1 MEKFIF
7 LSMKTFLVFISALF
21 IGTVIFFT
29 TEYIENRN
37 YTNYVD
43 SIPETSFFT
52 SDNKVSLKSEPRK
65 KSITVK
71 EIEPNEELEIVKDT
85 IGWYLVN
92 ASEGYAFVD
101 KDFGTTTSKKIISK
115 TNQSKILAGL
125 YAFIGFIVSYGVG
138 NRVRKRFDHIDIR
151 NQGTAREKVQ
161 VGIQYFKRD
170 NYEEAI
176 KYFEEAYKSL
186 KKDEQLIY
194 YLALSYFKSAKFHES
209 NRFFFI
215 LTRLF
220 PSVSKYHA
228 HLGLSN
234 YLHFEATCE
243 ERLFQLSI
251 QSFKRAIEL
260 SPSQHE
266 YFNYLEF
273 VKTKLP
279 YSEWQQKLAKFS
291 EQGSVVN
298 EQFEND
304 TEKIENT
311 KIRRGG
317 SPEMTKELSKI
328 PAFTKLEKMT
338 GMKDIKDELEEIT
351 AVIKWELSRGSG
363 KKPSGHMVFVG
374 PPGTGKTTV
383 ARYLG
388 QILNYIGYLDS
399 GHVVEV
405 KREDLVG
412 EYQGHTAPK
421 TKAKINEAIGG
432 ILFIDEAYTLSTD
445 KQDAFGKE
453 AINTLLA
460 EMENRRLEF
469 IVVVAGYPEPMR
481 NFLDS
486 NEGLRS
492 RFSNTINFRDYK
504 PDELIEIFDSLVES
518 ENYEIESAA
527 RISATI
533 YLKELYANKDKFF
546 GNGRDVRKLFE
557 ATVKRM
563 AVRKSREKDKSPLIT
578 SGDINEAIEKLKKN
592 IL

>member
-1 MEKFIF
+1 
-7 LSMKTFLVFISALF
+7 MKTFLVFITALL
-21 IGTVIFFT
+21 IGTVTFFV
-29 TEYIENRN
+29 TEYIENKK
-37 YTNYVD
+37 YTNYVA

-52 SDNKVSLKSEPRK
+52 SDKKVSLKSEPRK
-65 KSITVK
+65 KSTTVK
-71 EIEPNEELEIVKDT
+71 EIEPNEEIEIIKDT

-92 ASEGYAFVD
+92 ASVGGYAFVS
-101 KDFGTTTSKKIISK
+101 KDFGTTISKKIILK
-115 TNQSKILAGL
+115 KNQSEALAGL
-125 YAFIGFIVSYGVG
+125 YAFIGFIISYGIG
-138 NRVRKRFDHIDIR
+138 NRVRKRFDHVDIKK
-151 NQGTAREKVQ
+151 QGAAREKVQ

-176 KYFEEAYKSL
+176 KYFQEAYKNL
-186 KKDEQLIY
+186 KNDEQLIY
-194 YLALSYFKSAKFHES
+194 FLAMSYFKSAKFQES
-209 NRFFFI
+209 NKFFYI

-234 YLHFEATCE
+234 YLYFETTHE
-243 ERLFQLSI
+243 EKLFQISA

-260 SPSQHE
+260 SPSQHA
-266 YFNYLEF
+266 YFTYLEF

-279 YSEWQQKLAKFS
+279 YSEWQQKIAKVS
-291 EQGSVVN
+291 DQSSIVN
-298 EQFEND
+298 EQFENEG
-304 TEKIENT
+304 EKIENT
-311 KIRRGG
+311 KIRRSG

-338 GMKDIKDELEEIT
+338 GMKEIKDELEEIT
-351 AVIKWELSRGSG
+351 AVIKWELARSSG
-363 KKPSGHMVFVG
+363 KKPSGHMVFAG

-421 TKAKINEAIGG
+421 TKAKIIEAIGG

-445 KQDAFGKE
+445 KQDSFGKE

-460 EMENRRLEF
+460 EMENRRSEF

-504 PDELIEIFDSLVES
+504 PEELIEIFDNLVET
-518 ENYEIESAA
+518 ENYEIQPDA

-557 ATVKRM
+557 ATIKRM

-592 IL
+592 TL

>member
-1 MEKFIF
+1 
-7 LSMKTFLVFISALF
+7 MKTIFVFVAALVVGAATFFI
-21 IGTVIFFT
+21 
-29 TEYIENRN
+29 TEY
-37 YTNYVD
+37 
-43 SIPETSFFT
+43 
-52 SDNKVSLKSEPRK
+52 
-65 KSITVK
+65 
-71 EIEPNEELEIVKDT
+71 
-85 IGWYLVN
+85 
-92 ASEGYAFVD
+92 
-101 KDFGTTTSKKIISK
+101 
-115 TNQSKILAGL
+115 TNQSKALAGV
-125 YAFIGFIVSYGVG
+125 YAFIGFIVSYGIG
-138 NRVRKRFDHIDIR
+138 NRVRKRIDHTDIKK
-151 NQGTAREKVQ
+151 QGTAREKIQ

-176 KYFEEAYKSL
+176 KYFEEAYKIL
-186 KKDEQLIY
+186 KQDEQLIY
-194 YLALSYFKSAKFHES
+194 YLAMSYFNSAKFQES
-209 NRFFFI
+209 NSLFFTLI
-215 LTRLF
+215 RLF

-234 YLHFEATCE
+234 YLLFETTHE
-243 ERLFQLSI
+243 EQPLQQSI
-251 QSFKRAIEL
+251 ESFKRAIEL

-273 VKTKLP
+273 VRAKLP
-279 YSEWQQKLAKFS
+279 YSAWQQKIAKVS
-291 EQGSVVN
+291 DSGSSLN
-298 EQFEND
+298 KQFESEG
-304 TEKIENT
+304 EKIENT
-311 KIRRGG
+311 KMRRSG
-317 SPEMTKELSKI
+317 SLEMTKELSKI
-328 PAFTKLEKMT
+328 PAFIKLEKMT

-351 AVIKWELSRGSG
+351 AFIKWELSRGSG
-363 KKPSGHMVFVG
+363 KKPSGHMVFAG

-388 QILNYIGYLDS
+388 QILNYIGFLDS

-405 KREDLVG
+405 NREDLVG

-460 EMENRRLEF
+460 EMENKRSEF

-504 PDELIEIFDSLVES
+504 PEELIEIFDNLVAS
-518 ENYEIESAA
+518 ENYQIEQDA
-527 RISATI
+527 RIAAAI
-533 YLKELYANKDKFF
+533 YLRELYANKDKFF

-563 AVRKSREKDKSPLIT
+563 ALRKSREKDKSPLIT
-578 SGDINEAIEKLKKN
+578 DRDINEAIEKLKKN